1 VFFIII
7 SLFFLT
13 LSYLTAVILD
23 DKFFKH
29 EVTIDSITED
39 IVLAEYEMKDLLCLD
54 DAFEDDIEV
63 Q

>member
-1 VFFIII
+1 MM

-23 DKFFKH
+23 DKFFKN
-29 EVTIDSITED
+29 EVTIDSITDD
-39 IVLAEYEMKDLLCLD
+39 ITKAECEMKDLLGLD
-54 DAFEDDIEV
+54 DAFEDDIEA